1 VKYWVQ
7 REARMLQRPGKMAP
21 WPRLN
26 GNGDQKKQT
35 DRQYFMEQNEPRYV
49 SMMNEREGAV
59 GLWLIQQDSN
69 SAIS

>member
-1 VKYWVQ
+1 
-7 REARMLQRPGKMAP
+7 MAP